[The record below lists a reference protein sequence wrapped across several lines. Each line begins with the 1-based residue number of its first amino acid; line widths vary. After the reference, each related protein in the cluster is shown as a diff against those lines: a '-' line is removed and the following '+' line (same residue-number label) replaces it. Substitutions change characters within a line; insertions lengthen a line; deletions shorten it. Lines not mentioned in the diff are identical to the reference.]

1 MFSISYK
8 TSFHENAFYF
18 LQLILVSEIHEKS
31 TESIVNQLINRNI
44 LACSYSQT
52 IVQILWMSE
61 NEKVASCL
69 NNFQRISVTSTLYPK
84 SEKNQQTFQEISLF
98 WQN

>member
-61 NEKVASCL
+61 YEKESHIQNANSIMNKMNL
-69 NNFQRISVTSTLYPK
+69 KYEWIDDQSNTSLH
-84 SEKNQQTFQEISLF
+84 LLGL
-98 WQN
+98 

>member
-8 TSFHENAFYF
+8 TSFHENTFYF

-31 TESIVNQLINRNI
+31 TESIVNQLIDRNI

-61 NEKVASCL
+61 NEKESHIQNA
-69 NNFQRISVTSTLYPK
+69 TSIINKMNLKYEWIDDQSNT
-84 SEKNQQTFQEISLF
+84 SLHLLGL
-98 WQN
+98 